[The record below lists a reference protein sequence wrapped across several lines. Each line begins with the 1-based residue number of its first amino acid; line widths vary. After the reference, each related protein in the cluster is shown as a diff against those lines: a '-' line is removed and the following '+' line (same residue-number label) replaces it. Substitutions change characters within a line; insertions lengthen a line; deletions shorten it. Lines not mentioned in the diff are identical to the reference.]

1 MKKNLLMSLLPKL
14 KLFSVFALL
23 ACCTNA
29 YSQDFLND
37 LKLEGRPE
45 SYVTLRNG
53 RKDFGIGLIDSKSNL
68 KWQLPVPGVPL
79 DMGRSGDNA
88 ILIYAEEFG
97 NYSPIKVLHA
107 MLIET
112 AKKKVGKD
120 VVIYT
125 NPGQFIVQVKILK
138 SPGEEFSS
146 VLVRETKSKN
156 STLGFGIGS
165 GGSFK
170 ETKAITMI
178 HLGSGLAL
186 ETKELKSI
194 AIESEYFTTSMGSNN
209 DLYVCSYSN
218 GQLTTERFDGSG
230 NKLTQLATDLNFYKK
245 VPYAFIVQYDD
256 SLRKNCFT
264 VGLKYLDD
272 QRVTMARIFRFD
284 FNDKKIIVTD
294 PFEINKDYVKK
305 LKDDNPGSKVNH
317 LRDIYALKPLQIIN
331 TADKTIFIKELQSET
346 MDRTTKY
353 IREGAIISIYSKDL
367 KLIKDIPIN
376 KYSANFF
383 MGFAAICGHVKGD
396 NLYAVTNE
404 MDGLG
409 YQCLLYKINL
419 NDFSITT
426 KGIPKP
432 ESGMNWIT
440 EPGNIIWDDT
450 SFRIPFLN
458 AKASFKL
465 KLKTEWVVEKY

>member
-1 MKKNLLMSLLPKL
+1 MNLLSKQ
-14 KLFSVFALL
+14 KLFFLFVLL
-23 ACCTNA
+23 ACYINS
-29 YSQDFLND
+29 YSQDYLDD
-37 LKLEGRPE
+37 LKLEGRSE
-45 SYVTLRNG
+45 SYVVLRND
-53 RKDFGIGLIDSKSNL
+53 RKDFGFGLIDSKSNL
-68 KWQLPVPGVPL
+68 KWQLPVPGIPIG
-79 DMGRSGDNA
+79 MGRSGDNA
-88 ILIYAEEFG
+88 IVIYAEEFG
-97 NYSPIKVLHA
+97 NFSPIKVLHA
-107 MLIET
+107 LLVET
-112 AKKKVGKD
+112 DKKKVAKD

-125 NPGQFIVQVKILK
+125 NPGQFIVQVKVLR
-138 SPGEEFSS
+138 SPDGELSS

-165 GGSFK
+165 GGSIK
-170 ETKAITMI
+170 ESKAITMI
-178 HLGSGLAL
+178 HLGSNLAL

-194 AIESEYFTTSMGSNN
+194 AIESEYLTTSMGSNN
-209 DLYVCSYSN
+209 ELYVCSYAN
-218 GQLTTERFDGSG
+218 DQLTTEKFDGNG
-230 NKLTQLATDLNFYKK
+230 NKLAQLATEINFYKK
-245 VPYAFIVQYDD
+245 VPYNFIVQYDD

-272 QRVTMARIFRFD
+272 QKVTMARIFRFD
-284 FNDKKIIVTD
+284 FNDKKIIVTE

-331 TADKTIFIKELQSET
+331 TADKTIFIKELQSEI

-353 IREGAIISIYSKDL
+353 IREGAIISIYSKEL

-383 MGFAAICGHVKGD
+383 MGFAAICGHVKDD
-396 NLYAVTNE
+396 NLYAITNE

-419 NDFSITT
+419 NDFSITN
-426 KGIPKP
+426 KRIPAP

-450 SFRIPFLN
+450 NFRIPFLN